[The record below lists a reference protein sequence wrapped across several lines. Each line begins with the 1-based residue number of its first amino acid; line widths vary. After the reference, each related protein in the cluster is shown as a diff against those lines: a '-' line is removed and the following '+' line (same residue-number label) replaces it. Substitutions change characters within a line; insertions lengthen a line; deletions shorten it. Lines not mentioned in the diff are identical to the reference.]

1 MAKTWRYLLVGFIS
15 FLVILYLIVV
25 IVLLFKPSSRILGI
39 RNGIAVIRMEG
50 IISSGV
56 LGGGLL
62 GEAGVSSEEVITQL
76 RKADKDSRVAAI
88 LLRINSPG
96 GTAAAGHEIYL
107 QVKRTRKPVVASIG
121 DIGAS
126 AAYWAAS
133 AADRIVADPASDVG
147 SIGVLVSIPNYKG
160 LLDKLG
166 VKYVFITQ
174 GKFKDLGNP
183 TRDLTPEERE
193 ILERQTKMIYKQFIK
208 DVADG
213 RGVTQAKIGKV
224 ATGLGFPGSQAIKL
238 GLVDKLGNYQD
249 GVDLAARLG
258 KIKGEPVIIEYEA
271 PSVLSILKEIFGS
284 TRFRLTDIVTPVNL
298 KSLIQ

>member
-1 MAKTWRYLLVGFIS
+1 MAKGWRYLLLGFLG
-15 FLVILYLIVV
+15 FLVVLYLIIV
-25 IVLLFKPSSRILGI
+25 IILLLRPSYRILGVP
-39 RNGIAVIRMEG
+39 NGIAVIRIEG
-50 IISSGV
+50 VLSSGA
-56 LGGGLL
+56 LGKGLL
-62 GEAGVSSEEVITQL
+62 GGAGISAEKVITQL
-76 RKADKDSRVAAI
+76 RRADRDPRIAAI

-107 QVKRTRKPVVASIG
+107 QVKRTKKPVIASIG

-133 AADRIVADPASDVG
+133 AADKIVADPASDVG
-147 SIGVLVSIPNYKG
+147 SIGVLVSIPNYKD

-166 VKYVFITQ
+166 VKYIFITK

-183 TRDLTPEERE
+183 TRDLTSEEKR
-193 ILERQTKMIYKQFIK
+193 ILEHQTEMIYKQFIK
-208 DVADG
+208 DVANG
-213 RGVTQAKIGKV
+213 RGVTKSEISKV
-224 ATGLGFPGSQAIKL
+224 ATGLGFPGSEAIEL
-238 GLVDKLGNYQD
+238 GLIDKLGNYQD

-271 PSVLSILKEIFGS
+271 PSVLSVLKEIFGS